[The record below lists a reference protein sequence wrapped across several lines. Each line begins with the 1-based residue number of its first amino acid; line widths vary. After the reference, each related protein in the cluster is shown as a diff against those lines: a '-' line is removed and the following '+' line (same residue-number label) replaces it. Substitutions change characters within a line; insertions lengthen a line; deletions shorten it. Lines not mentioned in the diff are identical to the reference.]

1 MSSRKKIYF
10 WFLFFGGISLFLIAF
25 LIPKFLRKIQANSQ
39 ELISLKSDLASFQK
53 ETKNLS
59 KLSETYQN
67 YQENLAKIDR
77 IFIDPKRPIEFFD
90 FLEKNAQIFQLKI
103 EISPVS
109 KPETET
115 LPSLFF
121 QISTSGSSP
130 NFLRFLEKLENSPY
144 LIDILNL
151 NVKKLTEGKIRSEGL
166 SPQDVE
172 ATFLMKVY
180 TR

>member
-10 WFLFFGGISLFLIAF
+10 WFLFFGGIFLFLIAF

-67 YQENLAKIDR
+67 YQENLAKIDK
-77 IFIDPKRPIEFFD
+77 IFIDPKLPIEFLD
-90 FLEKNAQIFQLKI
+90 FLEKNAQISQLKM
-103 EISPVS
+103 EKFPVS
-109 KPETET
+109 KPETEP
-115 LPSLFF
+115 PSLFF
-121 QISTSGSSP
+121 QISTIGSSP
-130 NFLRFLEKLENSPY
+130 NFLRFLEKLENAPY
-144 LIDILNL
+144 LIDVLNL
-151 NVKKLTEGKIRSEGL
+151 NVKKLTEGKIQSEGF

-180 TR
+180 TK